1 MKKQLLSIL
10 LCAAML
16 AALLGGCGEKAP
28 AVQAE
33 AQTQVQKPAQGAPLP
48 PAEMLSVVTTPDPA
62 RREEVSAAALGF
74 AVQLLRRTE
83 GNNRLLSPL
92 SVLCALGMVLE
103 GAGGETRSQMEA
115 AFGVSGE
122 ALDAFLG
129 PWLSALAGDP
139 RRLLL

>member
-1 MKKQLLSIL
+1 MRKKLIALL

-16 AALLGGCGEKAP
+16 AALPALGGCESKVPP
-28 AVQAE
+28 AQPGSQTE
-33 AQTQVQKPAQGAPLP
+33 AQRPAQGAPLP

-74 AVQLLRRTE
+74 AAQLLRRTE

-92 SVLCALGMVLE
+92 SVLCALGMVME

-115 AFGVSGE
+115 AFGVSGT
-122 ALDAFLG
+122 
-129 PWLSALAGDP
+129 SST
-139 RRLLL
+139 